1 MLVVIYVIA
10 FLFIGA
16 CLRKLV
22 VNGDFI
28 FNLIYFTNIQ
38 KVYNLAL
45 TGMASF
51 FSRFFLKRE
60 KKIEWMA
67 GKWITN
73 KAQAIRYFYKINL
86 KIVVLKL
93 SN

>member
-1 MLVVIYVIA
+1 VVIYVIA

-51 FSRFFLKRE
+51 FCWFRVPQST
-60 KKIEWMA
+60 KKDRMD
-67 GKWITN
+67 GRKMDN
-73 KAQAIRYFYKINL
+73 K
-86 KIVVLKL
+86 
-93 SN
+93 